1 MSELF
6 TPEFIERQREI
17 IKAATDGKWLVGRTP
32 EVDAEQDYAGHY
44 VGGFT
49 GADVYDR
56 DMGVYAMFF
65 CDRDDETQ
73 IDPETICAPWSEADA
88 EHIAEAHN
96 HYPAALDEIER
107 LRAELQAAR
116 ADAARLKAALE
127 EIHRLPLAPETRAD
141 MPYSLIANID
151 YVAKNALGVHDALK
165 DD

>member
-107 LRAELQAAR
+107 LRAELNTARNELENACALVAKMHEAAVGEVRGPIDGVVEDVKNLRAQLDEAR
-116 ADAARLKAALE
+116 AEIAAL
-127 EIHRLPLAPETRAD
+127 
-141 MPYSLIANID
+141 
-151 YVAKNALGVHDALK
+151 K
-165 DD
+165 